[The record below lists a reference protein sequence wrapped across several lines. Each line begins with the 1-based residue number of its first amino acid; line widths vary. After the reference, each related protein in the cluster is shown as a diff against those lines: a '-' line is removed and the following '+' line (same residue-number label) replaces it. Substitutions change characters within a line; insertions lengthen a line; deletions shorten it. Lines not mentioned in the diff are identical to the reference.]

1 MFLQQAGVPSADRD
15 AVLASVYTEMNAT
28 SKGVKLGIF
37 EEGRGKG
44 MEPAQASGQPYVDF
58 MGRRCVWLDRPKHAC

>member
-1 MFLQQAGVPSADRD
+1 VVATDVGVS
-15 AVLASVYTEMNAT
+15 ASVYTDMNAT

-44 MEPAQASGQPYVDF
+44 MEPSQGGGQPYVDF
-58 MGRRCVWLDRPKHAC
+58 MGRRM